1 MTVRVPAPDYQLP
14 IVDSR
19 LRQLFEFNE
28 WVNEVNISIPLFG
41 DGPPEGVVE
50 AVTKQMYIDL
60 TGDRGEI
67 LFIKRDVD
75 DGAGD
80 TSVGWINVSVVDT

>member
-14 IVDSR
+14 IVDSQ
-19 LRQLFEFNE
+19 LRQLREFNE
-28 WVNEVNISIPLFG
+28 WVNEVNVAIPLFG
-41 DGPPEGVVE
+41 EGDPEGVVE

-60 TGDRGEI
+60 TGIRGEI
-67 LFIKRDVD
+67 LYVKRDAD

-80 TSVGWINVSVVDT
+80 TTIGWINVSVIDT